1 MGPLVLPVPRG
12 FSEAEYLAAGGKIER
27 EIAKLIAAFDEI
39 RHEFVGGA
47 IVSMAG
53 AEPPHHILSAN
64 ATALLAALI
73 KGKACCWSR

>member
-1 MGPLVLPVPRG
+1 MGPMVLPVPRG
-12 FSEAEYLAAGGKIER
+12 FSEAEYLALEAAGET
-27 EIAKLIAAFDEI
+27 

-73 KGKACCWSR
+73 NGKACCWSR